1 MLLAAAMAGMI
12 NNSGSK
18 LTAESNCY
26 SACAYMLLAAK
37 NRHVAEDADVR
48 IHSSFTPDGQSDF
61 GYRWLQ
67 SIGRSDIAE
76 KWGRSMNL
84 HRLTAQ
90 EIM

>member
-1 MLLAAAMAGMI
+1 MLLAAEAE
-12 NNSGSK
+12 NSAEV
-18 LTAESNCY
+18 TAESNCY